1 VQKSLPKR
9 KKKQQMIYV
18 TNFERKRIEHYF
30 KTGLMILP
38 PSDRGSYDTFEEFE
52 YAQWVHQRLA
62 RLVDLY
68 SSEEGMPHESVA
80 KLQDRPKADW

>member
-1 VQKSLPKR
+1 
-9 KKKQQMIYV
+9 MIYV
-18 TNFERKRIEHYF
+18 TNFERKRIENYF

-38 PSDRGSYDTFEEFE
+38 PSDRGSYPTFEDFE

-68 SSEEGMPHESVA
+68 NSEEGMPHESIA
-80 KLQDRPKADW
+80 KKVQDQDKPKKQEEQFTGMIDW